1 MGRLVD
7 DEEREGVGVGVGVG
21 VDVGV
26 WVDEEAWRKELNV
39 VAKRLICGRP
49 VRTRFCHW

>member
-7 DEEREGVGVGVGVG
+7 GEKREDVCVGGGVD

-26 WVDEEAWRKELNV
+26 WADEEAWRKELSE